1 MRCSLGSRKSELT
14 LINVKAIVYANISTL
29 LCFGVSDL
37 SADWQKA
44 QINPNSRQL
53 VLGGKNY
60 FAAIAI
66 ADQSVLGGKNCFA
79 AIAIAD
85 QLVLGGQKL
94 LRYERASSLS
104 LRYYWVIIFPLFLA
118 NVVVYISERSSA
130 SYSKGGWTCLDSY
143 SCSLCSCFHFAS
155 SPLSKKR
162 IASTL
167 CMLLKL
173 YRDWIL
179 KWPELRL

>member
-66 ADQSVLGGKNCFA
+66 ADQSVLGGAKTT
-79 AIAIAD
+79 
-85 QLVLGGQKL
+85 
-94 LRYERASSLS
+94 S
-104 LRYYWVIIFPLFLA
+104 LR
-118 NVVVYISERSSA
+118 SRSQ
-130 SYSKGGWTCLDSY
+130 TN
-143 SCSLCSCFHFAS
+143 
-155 SPLSKKR
+155 
-162 IASTL
+162 
-167 CMLLKL
+167 
-173 YRDWIL
+173 
-179 KWPELRL
+179 

>member
-66 ADQSVLGGKNCFA
+66 ADQLVLGGKNCFA

-85 QLVLGGQKL
+85 QLVLGGKNCFAAIAIADQLVLGGKNCFAAIAIADQSVL
-94 LRYERASSLS
+94 GGAKTTS
-104 LRYYWVIIFPLFLA
+104 LR
-118 NVVVYISERSSA
+118 SRSQ
-130 SYSKGGWTCLDSY
+130 TN
-143 SCSLCSCFHFAS
+143 
-155 SPLSKKR
+155 
-162 IASTL
+162 
-167 CMLLKL
+167 
-173 YRDWIL
+173 
-179 KWPELRL
+179 

>member
-66 ADQSVLGGKNCFA
+66 ADQSVLGGKNYFA

-85 QLVLGGQKL
+85 QSVLGGKNYFATSVP
-94 LRYERASSLS
+94 RRCPYATIESSSFRFSWRTWL
-104 LRYYWVIIFPLFLA
+104 
-118 NVVVYISERSSA
+118 YI
-130 SYSKGGWTCLDSY
+130 
-143 SCSLCSCFHFAS
+143 
-155 SPLSKKR
+155 
-162 IASTL
+162 
-167 CMLLKL
+167 
-173 YRDWIL
+173 
-179 KWPELRL
+179 

>member
-66 ADQSVLGGKNCFA
+66 ADQSVLGGKNYFA

-85 QLVLGGQKL
+85 QLVLGGKNYFATSVP
-94 LRYERASSLS
+94 RRCPYATIESSSFRFSWRTWL
-104 LRYYWVIIFPLFLA
+104 
-118 NVVVYISERSSA
+118 YI
-130 SYSKGGWTCLDSY
+130 
-143 SCSLCSCFHFAS
+143 
-155 SPLSKKR
+155 
-162 IASTL
+162 
-167 CMLLKL
+167 
-173 YRDWIL
+173 
-179 KWPELRL
+179 

>member
-66 ADQSVLGGKNCFA
+66 ADQSVLGGKNYFA

-85 QLVLGGQKL
+85 QSVLGGKNYFAAIAIADQSVLGGAKTTSLRSRSQTNQFWGEKL
-94 LRYERASSLS
+94 LRCDRDRRPISS
-104 LRYYWVIIFPLFLA
+104 
-118 NVVVYISERSSA
+118 
-130 SYSKGGWTCLDSY
+130 GG
-143 SCSLCSCFHFAS
+143 
-155 SPLSKKR
+155 
-162 IASTL
+162 
-167 CMLLKL
+167 
-173 YRDWIL
+173 
-179 KWPELRL
+179 

>member
-66 ADQSVLGGKNCFA
+66 ADQSVLGGKNYFAAIAIADQSVLGGKNYFA

-85 QLVLGGQKL
+85 QLVLGGKNYFATSVP
-94 LRYERASSLS
+94 RRCPYATIESSSFRFSWRTWL
-104 LRYYWVIIFPLFLA
+104 
-118 NVVVYISERSSA
+118 YICERSSA
-130 SYSKGGWTCLDSY
+130 SYSKGG
-143 SCSLCSCFHFAS
+143 
-155 SPLSKKR
+155 
-162 IASTL
+162 
-167 CMLLKL
+167 
-173 YRDWIL
+173 
-179 KWPELRL
+179 

>member
-66 ADQSVLGGKNCFA
+66 ADQLVLGGKNYFA
-79 AIAIAD
+79 TSVPRRCPYATI
-85 QLVLGGQKL
+85 
-94 LRYERASSLS
+94 ESSSFRFSWRTWL
-104 LRYYWVIIFPLFLA
+104 
-118 NVVVYISERSSA
+118 YI
-130 SYSKGGWTCLDSY
+130 
-143 SCSLCSCFHFAS
+143 
-155 SPLSKKR
+155 
-162 IASTL
+162 
-167 CMLLKL
+167 
-173 YRDWIL
+173 
-179 KWPELRL
+179 